1 MSSDGQV
8 IKIAVD
14 QVLWAQGSIGPT
26 LGQGQDVEKT
36 VTKLLTT
43 LTNDERKGVVDLF
56 PLLPVTFFDSRN
68 RDVALDRQVYISRSL
83 LDPGTT
89 ISDQVANSS
98 EAAAEL
104 KAKLSKKD
112 GGAIIDLRPGPN
124 TKYLE

>member
-1 MSSDGQV
+1 M
-8 IKIAVD
+8 
-14 QVLWAQGSIGPT
+14 PHPRPR
-26 LGQGQDVEKT
+26 QDVEKT

-68 RDVALDRQVYISRSL
+68 RDVALHRRQVYISRSL

-89 ISDQVANSS
+89 ISDQVPNSS
-98 EAAAEL
+98 EAAPEL

>member
-43 LTNDERKGVVDLF
+43 LTNDERKGMVDLF

-68 RDVALDRQVYISRSL
+68 RDVALDRRQVYISRSL

-89 ISDQVANSS
+89 ISGL
-98 EAAAEL
+98 ER
-104 KAKLSKKD
+104 
-112 GGAIIDLRPGPN
+112 GGNGVKGQTEQERWRG
-124 TKYLE
+124 YH